1 LLTTLGMNVRAL
13 LGLVGTCSVLLA
25 CSDEPQ
31 SLKRRNGAVAGVGVA
46 PGQGEQA
53 QSDEEASAEQ
63 AGSAP
68 VSDGAGAPVST
79 GSGTGAQPA
88 PAGTGTQPTPAGG
101 RGVDVPGPWVSFY
114 GPAAGVN
121 LGKVA
126 SSFRFINI
134 DADPGTGNYTP
145 AQIATLKAQG
155 KNRVVSYLNLGSCES
170 FRTYYAQAPAGL
182 ASCVSSGALTTN
194 YDGYPDEKWANLSNA
209 AYRKLMVDHVAARL
223 MAQGVDG
230 FYLDNLEV
238 VEHGAGNSNGPC
250 DAKCAQG
257 GLDLVFELRAKFPN
271 AVIIMQNATSDVT
284 RLGQTHGVAFR
295 SLLDGI
301 SHEEVYGPGGDA
313 SVRSELLAWKGSSLG
328 SAQKPFWISTE
339 DYVGACNASKK
350 SAALSILQKASNDG
364 IKGYV
369 TDESGGQTTPCHWDD
384 F

>member
-1 LLTTLGMNVRAL
+1 
-13 LGLVGTCSVLLA
+13 
-25 CSDEPQ
+25 
-31 SLKRRNGAVAGVGVA
+31 
-46 PGQGEQA
+46 
-53 QSDEEASAEQ
+53 
-63 AGSAP
+63 
-68 VSDGAGAPVST
+68 
-79 GSGTGAQPA
+79 
-88 PAGTGTQPTPAGG
+88 
-101 RGVDVPGPWVSFY
+101 VPGPWVSFY
-114 GPAAGVN
+114 GPAASAN
-121 LGKVA
+121 LTKVA

-182 ASCVSSGALTTN
+182 SSCVSSGALTTN

-230 FYLDNLEV
+230 FYLDNMEV
-238 VEHGAGNSNGPC
+238 VEHGANNSNGPC

-257 GLDLVFELRAKFPN
+257 GLDLVWELRAKYPS
-271 AVIIMQNATSDVT
+271 AIIIMQNATSDVT
-284 RLGQTHGVAFR
+284 RQGQTHGVAFR

-313 SVRSELLAWKGSSLG
+313 SVRSELLAWKGSALG
-328 SAQKPFWISTE
+328 SIQKPFWISTE

-350 SAALSILQKASNDG
+350 SAAMTIMQKASNDG

-369 TDESGGQTTPCHWDD
+369 TDESGSQEAPCHWDD